1 MRLCAARGWSR
12 CASIAGSRTHSP
24 LLLFLRLAAVC
35 PNDCS
40 GHGTCQSE
48 QRFVTDA
55 GITLSNGKVATYSG
69 AYDRVKEF
77 GCKCDVGYRGGD
89 CSQSE

>member
-1 MRLCAARGWSR
+1 
-12 CASIAGSRTHSP
+12 
-24 LLLFLRLAAVC
+24 LFLRLAAVC